1 MSISVPGT
9 AISAGRIKGN
19 IMLADNL
26 WFDGLT
32 FSLAG
37 SEFAMNGRI
46 DGVDSWIRKRS
57 GDLSVTAGI
66 WSDRLD
72 RKMITSLSQGGNKD
86 EKQPGSTTAGTRV
99 SLNLDLKLDSL
110 VIDNFRA
117 SMFSGGVSYS
127 KNLLNVSSFS
137 LNSLGG
143 LLSGN
148 VAVAEL
154 SDGHYL
160 GKGFFNID
168 RIDINKAFGSL
179 NNFGQSYITSS
190 NLYGNLSGAFSISG
204 QLDSLFR
211 PDMNSLQA
219 TGNWI
224 VINGELVGFE
234 PVMKLS
240 RFVDLEELRDIKF
253 SELKNDLVIK
263 NRTVIIPSMVIKSSA
278 FSLALSGD
286 HSFEGNYTYHLK
298 LLLSDLLNKKS
309 KAGRQPSGEFGVIEQ
324 DNLGNTSLYLKIEGT
339 TAGSKVSYD
348 MKNLRIDMKK
358 DVEQEK
364 VTLKSILKEEYG
376 WYAGDSIPVAP
387 KSETRKFRITWEEA
401 DSIHIDE
408 PVKEEK
414 GLPLKNLLRKK
425 KSGEGIPS

>member
-117 SMFSGGVSYS
+117 SMFSGGVSCS

-143 LLSGN
+143 LL
-148 VAVAEL
+148 
-154 SDGHYL
+154 
-160 GKGFFNID
+160 F
-168 RIDINKAFGSL
+168 R
-179 NNFGQSYITSS
+179 QCCSS
-190 NLYGNLSGAFSISG
+190 
-204 QLDSLFR
+204 
-211 PDMNSLQA
+211 
-219 TGNWI
+219 
-224 VINGELVGFE
+224 
-234 PVMKLS
+234 
-240 RFVDLEELRDIKF
+240 
-253 SELKNDLVIK
+253 
-263 NRTVIIPSMVIKSSA
+263 RT
-278 FSLALSGD
+278 F
-286 HSFEGNYTYHLK
+286 
-298 LLLSDLLNKKS
+298 
-309 KAGRQPSGEFGVIEQ
+309 
-324 DNLGNTSLYLKIEGT
+324 
-339 TAGSKVSYD
+339 
-348 MKNLRIDMKK
+348 
-358 DVEQEK
+358 
-364 VTLKSILKEEYG
+364 
-376 WYAGDSIPVAP
+376 
-387 KSETRKFRITWEEA
+387 
-401 DSIHIDE
+401 
-408 PVKEEK
+408 
-414 GLPLKNLLRKK
+414 
-425 KSGEGIPS
+425 